1 MAQIVMADKR
11 NQDLAMPAFCG
22 LMATPEPT
30 ESDMSSKAPADGTS
44 PAPRPRASK
53 AAAPAT
59 AATPAPATPAATPE
73 PVATPAPDAAA
84 QRRIGG
90 GWLAVGVGSAA
101 LVAALL
107 FATRGKRN
115 DWSK

>member
-1 MAQIVMADKR
+1 
-11 NQDLAMPAFCG
+11 MP
-22 LMATPEPT
+22 P
-30 ESDMSSKAPADGTS
+30 KARADGVNAV
-44 PAPRPRASK
+44 PSK
-53 AAAPAT
+53 RT
-59 AATPAPATPAATPE
+59 RKAATPASDAKPVTKPVTKAVAKPAAAKAEKPKTASRAA
-73 PVATPAPDAAA
+73 VVPAVPAADTVA

>member
-1 MAQIVMADKR
+1 
-11 NQDLAMPAFCG
+11 MP
-22 LMATPEPT
+22 P
-30 ESDMSSKAPADGTS
+30 KAPADGVG
-44 PAPRPRASK
+44 
-53 AAAPAT
+53 AAKPKRT
-59 AATPAPATPAATPE
+59 RKAATPASKAKATAKAAAKPAAAKT
-73 PVATPAPDAAA
+73 AKTNPAPKPAAAPPVPAADATA
-84 QRRIGG
+84 QRRVGG

>member
-1 MAQIVMADKR
+1 
-11 NQDLAMPAFCG
+11 MP
-22 LMATPEPT
+22 P
-30 ESDMSSKAPADGTS
+30 KAPADGAS
-44 PAPRPRASK
+44 AVAPKRTRK
-53 AAAPAT
+53 AAAPASNAKAT
-59 AATPAPATPAATPE
+59 AKPAAKPAAARTAKPKSAPKPAAPKPAAAAPAPTTDAT
-73 PVATPAPDAAA
+73 A

>member
-1 MAQIVMADKR
+1 
-11 NQDLAMPAFCG
+11 MP
-22 LMATPEPT
+22 P
-30 ESDMSSKAPADGTS
+30 KAPADGVS
-44 PAPRPRASK
+44 AGAPKRTRK
-53 AAAPAT
+53 AAAPASKAK
-59 AATPAPATPAATPE
+59 AATKAAAKPAAAKPAKPKPAPKAAAPAA
-73 PVATPAPDAAA
+73 PAAEASA

>member
-1 MAQIVMADKR
+1 LAQTELTAKC
-11 NQDLAMPAFCG
+11 NQALAMPAFCG
-22 LMATPEPT
+22 FMATTKST
-30 ESDMSSKAPADGTS
+30 ESDMSSKAPADGAS
-44 PAPRPRASK
+44 PAPRQRVRK
-53 AAAPAT
+53 AAAKSSAATPVPAAPAT
-59 AATPAPATPAATPE
+59 TPEAAATPAAEAG
-73 PVATPAPDAAA
+73 A

>member
-1 MAQIVMADKR
+1 
-11 NQDLAMPAFCG
+11 MP
-22 LMATPEPT
+22 P
-30 ESDMSSKAPADGTS
+30 KAPADGVNAV
-44 PAPRPRASK
+44 PSK
-53 AAAPAT
+53 RT
-59 AATPAPATPAATPE
+59 RKAATPASDAKPVTKAVAKPAAAKAEKPKTASRAA
-73 PVATPAPDAAA
+73 VVPAVPAADTVA

>member
-1 MAQIVMADKR
+1 
-11 NQDLAMPAFCG
+11 MP
-22 LMATPEPT
+22 P
-30 ESDMSSKAPADGTS
+30 KAPADGVS
-44 PAPRPRASK
+44 AVAPKRTRK
-53 AAAPAT
+53 AAAPASKAKAT
-59 AATPAPATPAATPE
+59 TKPAAKPAATKSAKPKPTPKPAAAAPAPATDAT
-73 PVATPAPDAAA
+73 A

>member
-1 MAQIVMADKR
+1 
-11 NQDLAMPAFCG
+11 MP
-22 LMATPEPT
+22 P
-30 ESDMSSKAPADGTS
+30 KAPADGTS
-44 PAPRPRASK
+44 AVAPKRTRK
-53 AAAPAT
+53 AAAPASKAKATTKPAAKPAVART
-59 AATPAPATPAATPE
+59 AKPKPAPKPAA
-73 PVATPAPDAAA
+73 VAPTVDATA

>member
-1 MAQIVMADKR
+1 
-11 NQDLAMPAFCG
+11 MP
-22 LMATPEPT
+22 P
-30 ESDMSSKAPADGTS
+30 KAPADGVS
-44 PAPRPRASK
+44 
-53 AAAPAT
+53 AATPKRMRK
-59 AATPAPATPAATPE
+59 AATPASSAKATTKAAAKSAAAKTVKPKPAPKPAAVRAAPAADT
-73 PVATPAPDAAA
+73 AT

>member
-1 MAQIVMADKR
+1 
-11 NQDLAMPAFCG
+11 MP
-22 LMATPEPT
+22 P
-30 ESDMSSKAPADGTS
+30 KAPADGVSAAPPKRARKAVTPAS
-44 PAPRPRASK
+44 AAKVKSKPVAATMPKPKPAPKPA
-53 AAAPAT
+53 AVPAAPAADT
-59 AATPAPATPAATPE
+59 
-73 PVATPAPDAAA
+73 AA

>member
-1 MAQIVMADKR
+1 
-11 NQDLAMPAFCG
+11 MP
-22 LMATPEPT
+22 P
-30 ESDMSSKAPADGTS
+30 KAPADGVG
-44 PAPRPRASK
+44 
-53 AAAPAT
+53 AATPKRT
-59 AATPAPATPAATPE
+59 RKAATPASKAKATAKAAAKPAAAKT
-73 PVATPAPDAAA
+73 AKTNPAPKPAAAPPVPAADATA
-84 QRRIGG
+84 QRRVGG

>member
-1 MAQIVMADKR
+1 
-11 NQDLAMPAFCG
+11 MP
-22 LMATPEPT
+22 P
-30 ESDMSSKAPADGTS
+30 KAPADGAS
-44 PAPRPRASK
+44 AVAPKRTRK
-53 AAAPAT
+53 AAAPTSKAKAT
-59 AATPAPATPAATPE
+59 AKPAAKPAAARTAKPKPAPKPAA
-73 PVATPAPDAAA
+73 VAPAPTTDATA